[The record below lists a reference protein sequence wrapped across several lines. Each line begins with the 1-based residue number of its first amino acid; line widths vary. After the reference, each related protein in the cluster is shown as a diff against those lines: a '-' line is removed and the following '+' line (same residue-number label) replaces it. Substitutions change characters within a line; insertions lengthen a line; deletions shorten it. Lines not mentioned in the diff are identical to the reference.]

1 MSALSRKE
9 EIENLKIEDID
20 ADTLVSMALEELDPV
35 MLHRYIIL
43 LRNIMHRREI
53 KRFLS
58 LGS

>member
-9 EIENLKIEDID
+9 EFENLKIEDID
-20 ADTLVSMALEELDPV
+20 TDTLVSMALEELDPV

-43 LRNIMHRREI
+43 LRNIMHQREI